1 MIKSNDCQF
10 SNVCYP
16 INKIHLIK
24 QNQNCFLFWG
34 PNCSQ
39 RRPENE
45 EWLLLFSSFF
55 GLGNRNPT
63 ISSNWIGGNQEL
75 RGNENNCIAKLN
87 LNLICKKSKSK
98 VLIFV
103 LSVGFLFVPFQ
114 FSTLKKLRWLIERGM
129 DHYLKS
135 AFDSQF
141 FDLLFNVSVYFC
153 AQMCQA

>member
-1 MIKSNDCQF
+1 MTTIFFHFLTILLLLFIKFITVWLNLTIVNSLMF
-10 SNVCYP
+10 VTP

-34 PNCSQ
+34 PNFSQ

-55 GLGNRNPT
+55 GLGNRNPS

-98 VLIFV
+98 V
-103 LSVGFLFVPFQ
+103 
-114 FSTLKKLRWLIERGM
+114 
-129 DHYLKS
+129 H
-135 AFDSQF
+135 
-141 FDLLFNVSVYFC
+141 YFC
-153 AQMCQA
+153 TFCRLSFCPISI